1 MKNKISTTKAFLL
14 ALCFAFP
21 FVTFSQDGSLDLTFD
36 NDGIVNDIFVHK
48 TSPEETL
55 QIISEHALLGKKVN
69 SEGYYTITT

>member
-1 MKNKISTTKAFLL
+1 MENIKLIVDGVS
-14 ALCFAFP
+14 
-21 FVTFSQDGSLDLTFD
+21 VGSLSID

>member
-1 MKNKISTTKAFLL
+1 MENIKLIVDGVS
-14 ALCFAFP
+14 
-21 FVTFSQDGSLDLTFD
+21 VGSLSID

-69 SEGYYTITT
+69 SEKYYIITTWFIK

>member
-1 MKNKISTTKAFLL
+1 MENIKLIVDGVS
-14 ALCFAFP
+14 
-21 FVTFSQDGSLDLTFD
+21 VGSLSID

-69 SEGYYTITT
+69 SEKYYIITT